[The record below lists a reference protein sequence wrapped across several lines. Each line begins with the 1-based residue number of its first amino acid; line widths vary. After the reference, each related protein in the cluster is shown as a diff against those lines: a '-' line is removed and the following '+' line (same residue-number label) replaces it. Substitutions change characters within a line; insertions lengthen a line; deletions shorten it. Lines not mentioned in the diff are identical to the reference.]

1 MLGIIYGYIGSMRKH
16 STHMNKLKEY
26 TPLIMT
32 IIVLVFTIAILKL
45 GYLG

>member
-1 MLGIIYGYIGSMRKH
+1 MLGLVYGYIDSMIKH
-16 STHMNKLKEY
+16 NKQMSKLKEY

-32 IIVLVFTIAILKL
+32 IVVLVFTIAILKL

>member
-1 MLGIIYGYIGSMRKH
+1 MLGIIYGYIGSMRKN
-16 STHMNKLKEY
+16 SKHMNKLKEY

>member
-1 MLGIIYGYIGSMRKH
+1 MLGIIYGYIGSMKKNN
-16 STHMNKLKEY
+16 THMNKLKEY

-32 IIVLVFTIAILKL
+32 IVVLVFTIAILKL

>member
-1 MLGIIYGYIGSMRKH
+1 MLGILYGYMDSMIKH
-16 STHMNKLKEY
+16 NKHMNKLKEY

-32 IIVLVFTIAILKL
+32 IVVLVFTIAILKL